1 MNNEIKVLPTY
12 PDLHLF
18 PERDREDGTHPA
30 RSHNEHFVD
39 SILKFL
45 L

>member
-18 PERDREDGTHPA
+18 PERDKDGTHPA
-30 RSHNEHFVD
+30 KSHNEHFVD